1 MQHILKQPRYV
12 RLPDLEM
19 FCIKL
24 CGRLKKSL
32 EIPGLHDWRL
42 PQMFLVAHSS
52 LYLLTLYLSS

>member
-32 EIPGLHDWRL
+32 EIPGLHD
-42 PQMFLVAHSS
+42 
-52 LYLLTLYLSS
+52 